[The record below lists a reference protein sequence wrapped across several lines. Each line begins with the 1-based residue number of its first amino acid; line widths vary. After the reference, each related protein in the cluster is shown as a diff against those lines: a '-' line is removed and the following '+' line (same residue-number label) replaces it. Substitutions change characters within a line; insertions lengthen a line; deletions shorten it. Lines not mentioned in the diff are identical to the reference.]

1 MTSQPFF
8 VPAMIIIVAAI
19 PLILGFVPRN
29 RMYGVRTSKT
39 LSEESVWYRSN
50 RFGGWVFI
58 LSSVVYLMVAYLC
71 PTLKPRDANFSLW
84 LLHLGAFVLPLIGS
98 VILTLRYARN
108 LRKGEN
114 GTSRTS

>member
-39 LSEESVWYRSN
+39 LSEDSIWYQSN

-58 LSSVVYLMVAYLC
+58 LSNVVYLMVAYIY
-71 PTLKPRDANFSLW
+71 PTLESRDANFPLW
-84 LLHLGAFVLPLIGS
+84 LLHLGAFVLPLIAS
-98 VILTLRYARN
+98 VALTLRYARS
-108 LRKGEN
+108 L
-114 GTSRTS
+114 